1 MRAWLAGGDRRVVC
15 IGWTPPAGEA
25 RLEVPAASVGCF
37 LDITYCLVPEGGEPP
52 RTDIDNVIA
61 AILADGGAR

>member
-1 MRAWLAGGDRRVVC
+1 M
-15 IGWTPPAGEA
+15 
-25 RLEVPAASVGCF
+25 
-37 LDITYCLVPEGGEPP
+37 TYHLVPRGSEPP